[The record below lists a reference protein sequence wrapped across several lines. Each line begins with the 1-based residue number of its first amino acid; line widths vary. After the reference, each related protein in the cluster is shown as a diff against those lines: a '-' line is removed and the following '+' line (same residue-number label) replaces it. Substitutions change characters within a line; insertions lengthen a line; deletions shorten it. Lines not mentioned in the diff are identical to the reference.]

1 MGLGGGGLEGL
12 TSGDIGGG
20 PTAGAPVA
28 GLGTWRFRTETN
40 SPPATGQLRFSADP
54 PEAAGQIFLHET
66 NDDGADMANF
76 LDQLGV
82 GSFLYIQDRSNSD
95 NFIVVQITSNT
106 DSGVYRTFGIDQIE
120 VQGAKPNQNTEVA
133 IVAVGDPSPAAATAF
148 AEFHYD
154 PDNLIPGAAGWLETT
169 PPGGPVADTNNA
181 ALRVL
186 LFDGSNLPTTREGV
200 GWQHVIPDGATSFTI
215 TFIGRAE
222 TAPAGARQI
231 GTRLA
236 VRQVPDNGAVAA
248 NFSQINSGD
257 FDIPANEFFQYDQ
270 LGFTLAFFGLTAGRL
285 TQWQFMRDSAAG
297 ANLTG
302 DYALAE
308 IRHQYS

>member
-1 MGLGGGGLEGL
+1 MGLGGGGLEGI

-20 PTAGAPVA
+20 PSAGAPVA

-66 NDDGADMANF
+66 NDDGTDMANF

-95 NFIVVQITSNT
+95 NFIVVQISSNT
-106 DSGVYRTFGIDQIE
+106 DSGTFRTFGIDQ
-120 VQGAKPNQNTEVA
+120 VVKQGVTPSQNTEVA
-133 IVAVGDPSPAAATAF
+133 IVAVGDPSPAVGVTF

-154 PDNLIPGAAGWLETT
+154 VDNLLLGATGWLETT
-169 PPGGPVADTNNA
+169 PPGGPVADTDRP

-186 LFDGSNLPTTREGV
+186 LFDDTTREGV
-200 GWQHVIPDGATSFTI
+200 GWQHVIPEGATSFVI
-215 TFIGRAE
+215 TMIGRAE
-222 TAPAGARQI
+222 TAPAGARQV

-236 VRQVPDNGAVAA
+236 IRQVPDNAAVSVG
-248 NFSQINSGD
+248 FSQLNTAD
-257 FDIPANEFFQYDQ
+257 FDIPTNENFQYDTFA
-270 LGFTLAFFGLTAGRL
+270 FTLAFFGLTAGRL
-285 TQWQFMRDSAAG
+285 TQFQFMRDTAAG
-297 ANLTG
+297 TNLTG
-302 DYALAE
+302 DYALVE
-308 IRHQYS
+308 VRHQYS

>member
-1 MGLGGGGLEGL
+1 MSLGGGGLEGL

-20 PTAGAPVA
+20 LTAGAPVA
-28 GLGTWRFRTETN
+28 GLGTWRFRTET
-40 SPPATGQLRFSADP
+40 SAPPATGELRFSADP

-76 LDQLGV
+76 LDQLAA
-82 GSFLYIQDRSNSD
+82 GSFLYIQDRTNSA
-95 NFIVVQITSNT
+95 NFIVVQIDSNT
-106 DSGVYRTFGIDQIE
+106 DSGAYRTFGIAAGQIE
-120 VQGAKPNQNTEVA
+120 VQGDKPDQDAEVA
-133 IVAVGDPSPAAATAF
+133 IVAVGDPSPGVTF
-148 AEFHYD
+148 AEFQYD
-154 PDNLIPGAAGWLETT
+154 VDNLLLGSAGWLETT

-186 LFDGSNLPTTREGV
+186 LFDDTTREGA

-231 GTRLA
+231 GTRIA

-248 NFSQINSGD
+248 NFSQLNSGD
-257 FDIPANEFFQYDQ
+257 FDIPTNENFQYDQ
-270 LGFTLAFFGLTAGRL
+270 LAFTLAFFGLTAGRL
-285 TQWQFMRDSAAG
+285 TQWQFMRDTAAG
-297 ANLTG
+297 TNLTG
-302 DYALAE
+302 DYALVE
-308 IRHQYS
+308 VRHQYL